1 MKEIIIKITGPH
13 AQLEHTPVITS
24 GMVGLPVRFQFDE
37 SWAGFTKTAVFTA
50 GGVSRDVLEITDGC
64 AVPFEVL
71 MIPYRTLRIG
81 VYGVSADG
89 KCVMPTVWADAG
101 QILPGAEPAQDGS
114 AEPSLPVWQQLLQK
128 FADYYT
134 REETDR
140 LGQAWIGNLI
150 SQHHMEEY
158 VAQQIGDISTAL
170 DELHA
175 YAEALKGGESV

>member
-1 MKEIIIKITGPH
+1 MGN
-13 AQLEHTPVITS
+13 
-24 GMVGLPVRFQFDE
+24 LPA
-37 SWAGFTKTAVFTA
+37 WLG
-50 GGVSRDVLEITDGC
+50 DVVQITDGC

-71 MIPYRTLRIG
+71 LIPYRTLRIG

-128 FADYYT
+128 FEDYYT

-140 LGQAWIGNLI
+140 LGQDWIDQLFHAGSLV
-150 SQHHMEEY
+150 SQKDMKEY
-158 VAQQIGDISTAL
+158 VDGQVGNISAAL
-170 DELHA
+170 DALHD